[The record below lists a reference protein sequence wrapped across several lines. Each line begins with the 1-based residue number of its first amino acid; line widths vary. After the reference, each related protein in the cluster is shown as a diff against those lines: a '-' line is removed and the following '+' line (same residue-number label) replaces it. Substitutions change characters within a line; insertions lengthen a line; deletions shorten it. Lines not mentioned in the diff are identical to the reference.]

1 MKKILIIAAALAMLC
16 GCGNKNKYTIKG
28 EIPGME
34 GIVTLVDESGEMIAQ
49 TDAIDGKFEITG
61 TAEIPSLAILNNNDE
76 PLTILVLEPG
86 TIVIDGTGT
95 DFQVSGTVSNDNSA
109 TFNAAQYS
117 LMERYYQAENDEQ
130 RQSISDEM
138 DQLVNSTIDANL
150 NNYFG
155 LFLLTNISSSWSG
168 SEILA
173 KLDEFSPEIR
183 NTPLAGE
190 IREFAENKSKTD
202 KGNNF
207 IDITLANAEGETVT
221 LSEVLK
227 DNKYV
232 LLDFWA
238 SWCGPCMKEVPF
250 LKEDYAN
257 YHEKG
262 FEIYGVSLDSNE
274 DAWKAAMT
282 DNEMTWINVSVIGDD
297 DKKVTEDYM
306 VQSIPANY
314 LIDQNGKIIE
324 TNLRGEALGNK
335 LKELLG
341 E

>member
-1 MKKILIIAAALAMLC
+1 MKKILIFAAALTMLC

-34 GIVTLVDESGEMIAQ
+34 GIITLVDESGEVIAE
-49 TDAIDGKFEITG
+49 TDAIDGKFEISG

-86 TIVIDGTGT
+86 EIIVDGTGI
-95 DFQVSGTVSNDNSA
+95 DFQVTGTVSNDNSA
-109 TFNAAQYS
+109 AFNVAQYE
-117 LMERYYQAENDEQ
+117 LMERYYQAENDDQ
-130 RQSISDEM
+130 RKAISDEM

-150 NNYFG
+150 DNYFG

-168 SEILA
+168 SQTLA
-173 KLDEFSPEIR
+173 KLDQFSPTIL
-183 NTPLAGE
+183 NTSLAGE

-202 KGNNF
+202 KGHDY
-207 IDITLANAEGETVT
+207 IDIALKNTEGETIT

-238 SWCGPCMKEVPF
+238 SWCGPCMKELPY
-250 LKEDYAN
+250 LTEDYAA

-262 FEIYGVSLDSNE
+262 FEIYGVSVDNNE
-274 DAWKAAMT
+274 EAWKSAVA
-282 DNEMTWINVSVIGDD
+282 NNNMTWINVSTVGDPD
-297 DKKVTEDYM
+297 QKVTEDYM
-306 VQSIPANY
+306 IQSIPANY

-324 TNLRGEALGNK
+324 TNLRGDALGNK
-335 LKELLG
+335 LAELLG